1 MVSFGGKKGSVK
13 RLLCVISLSFFN
25 NMIFVFLIKTFRALI
40 CKGRDW
46 LIIPSPRMCMCM
58 PSDFLKV
65 LGCIEP

>member
-46 LIIPSPRMCMCM
+46 LIIPSPRM
-58 PSDFLKV
+58 SYVYALRLSEG
-65 LGCIEP
+65 LGMH